1 MNDLFKNSILYI
13 QFADILND
21 EEEIKDL
28 FFYQNQLD
36 ILRSNFN
43 VKYMLPTNK
52 DILQYIENE
61 EYIDDADVPDFI
73 IFVKLIFNK
82 YISMV
87 NKLNKTT

>member
-13 QFADILND
+13 QFADILNPD
-21 EEEIKDL
+21 EEIKDL
-28 FFYQNQLD
+28 FFYQSQLD

-61 EYIDDADVPDFI
+61 EYIDDADIPAFI

-87 NKLNKTT
+87 KQLTKTT